1 MTLIRKILEFDIDT
15 ARSGG
20 PVNKRNWGNVR
31 TLIET
36 QLSKITASVWDGMS
50 KHDMAQA
57 ISKIIYLLI
66 LMTHDSEFEDLVKE
80 YLRTEHRH

>member
-1 MTLIRKILEFDIDT
+1 MTQIRKILEFDIDT
-15 ARSGG
+15 AKSNGAI
-20 PVNKRNWGNVR
+20 NKRNWGNLR
-31 TLIET
+31 TQVET

-66 LMTHDSEFEDLVKE
+66 LMTHDAEFEDLVKE
-80 YLRTEHRH
+80 YLRNEHRK

>member
-15 ARSGG
+15 TKSGG
-20 PVNKRNWGNVR
+20 PMNKRTWGNMR
-31 TLIET
+31 ALIET

-57 ISKIIYLLI
+57 ISKIIYILV
-66 LMTHDSEFEDLVKE
+66 LMTHDAQFEELVKE